1 MAGAPATLRPLDDKI
16 VIQPRQTPSLI
27 VLKGYAQ
34 EYNRLRDVR
43 VTSPK
48 RDPPPV
54 DPGKGHRDHREG
66 AQRTRQVNVAHRGRI
81 LIVDDEPKIGSFI
94 GRALTAAGY
103 ATEFACSGA
112 DALRSYAAGSYDLV
126 ILDLVIGDMD
136 GRQVLGQLLTAHP
149 DQAVIV
155 LSCVADVAAKVDLLE
170 RGAQDY
176 LTKPF
181 SLAEL
186 LARVRVRLRT
196 EPYHAD
202 HRPAPEAPAELQP
215 LMPPL
220 TAPQLTSQAHG
231 EVIRAGHVT
240 LDIGRLVA
248 DIGKGPVP
256 LTRLEFLLLR
266 ELAEHPGHSVSKGR
280 LLAAVWGYDFDPG
293 SNVVDVCIRRIRSKL
308 GFELIKTVRGEGYQ
322 LVSLPRRGRDRSGA
336 RHLRHSR
343 LAAGVALALQ
353 PARARRDLGRLL
365 HAQPHRHLL
374 VRVLGDHPLPLHL
387 DQPDAAVRL
396 PLLADPSDD
405 VDPRRG
411 DGDHRLWHR
420 P

>member
-1 MAGAPATLRPLDDKI
+1 MAQG
-16 VIQPRQTPSLI
+16 
-27 VLKGYAQ
+27 
-34 EYNRLRDVR
+34 
-43 VTSPK
+43 
-48 RDPPPV
+48 
-54 DPGKGHRDHREG
+54 
-66 AQRTRQVNVAHRGRI
+66 GRI

-112 DALRSYAAGSYDLV
+112 DALRSSATSSYDLV

-136 GRQVLGQLLTAHP
+136 GRQVLGQLLTARP

-186 LARVRVRLRT
+186 LARVRVRLRAEPPHAEHQPAT
-196 EPYHAD
+196 EAL
-202 HRPAPEAPAELQP
+202 AEPPRL
-215 LMPPL
+215 LPPL
-220 TAPQLTSQAHG
+220 TAPQPAGQAHG
-231 EVIRAGHVT
+231 EVIKAGHVT
-240 LDIGRLVA
+240 LDIARLVA
-248 DIGKGPVP
+248 DVGQGPVP

-266 ELAEHPGHSVSKGR
+266 ELVEHEGHSVSKGR

-322 LVSLPRRGRDRSGA
+322 LVS
-336 RHLRHSR
+336 
-343 LAAGVALALQ
+343 
-353 PARARRDLGRLL
+353 
-365 HAQPHRHLL
+365 
-374 VRVLGDHPLPLHL
+374 
-387 DQPDAAVRL
+387 
-396 PLLADPSDD
+396 
-405 VDPRRG
+405 
-411 DGDHRLWHR
+411 
-420 P
+420 